1 MGLGDIKGIVEIIDR
16 TIGSQSFNQWM
27 EREKLT
33 KKTDKKHLSRGLK
46 KILRDSGVTKGQ
58 F

>member
-1 MGLGDIKGIVEIIDR
+1 MGLGNIKSIVEIIDR
-16 TIGSQSFNQWM
+16 TIGSQLFNRWM

-33 KKTDKKHLSRGLK
+33 KQTEKKHLSRGLK
-46 KILRDSGVTKGQ
+46 KILRESGVTKGQ